1 MKGKHII
8 EMLYHQMDEK
18 KKNEMNK
25 KKRKGYILNLRLIE
39 NHITIA
45 LKTFKFLVKEYKI
58 ENIFFPI
65 SVEIKKKIIEKSK
78 YINGTPLNEFI
89 YSEFLSGIDL
99 KLRVFKLKCI
109 MLKIMK
115 ILITFLKFDILIIL
129 KCSRIFLKE
138 DNLIINVGIP
148 LGLLPNRTVLF
159 LLNNIEQTIATK
171 SYSKTIFHYIPPEI
185 KNKLKIVDCEQYIMD
200 YTNNKQTVQ
209 ENMDPLDYDTEKNCF
224 YFDDKLKLQK
234 AYSYMIGK
242 IFEETLIDTFTGDKL
257 DYLNFDQTIKSFL
270 YSCLQE
276 DVEKRDPLQNLLNHK
291 CFHDCFDLYINI
303 YDDNINSY
311 KNDKEKAVRLSD
323 LNYINNYDYNI
334 FSVPSDHS
342 STSSSFST
350 DREIT
355 TSSRYS
361 TSSS

>member
-1 MKGKHII
+1 
-8 EMLYHQMDEK
+8 MLQ
-18 KKNEMNK
+18 
-25 KKRKGYILNLRLIE
+25 
-39 NHITIA
+39 NHI
-45 LKTFKFLVKEYKI
+45 VKQY
-58 ENIFFPI
+58 
-65 SVEIKKKIIEKSK
+65 
-78 YINGTPLNEFI
+78 FI
-89 YSEFLSGIDL
+89 
-99 KLRVFKLKCI
+99 
-109 MLKIMK
+109 
-115 ILITFLKFDILIIL
+115 
-129 KCSRIFLKE
+129 
-138 DNLIINVGIP
+138 
-148 LGLLPNRTVLF
+148 
-159 LLNNIEQTIATK
+159 
-171 SYSKTIFHYIPPEI
+171 IFHQKL